1 MVFIEGGAIITWSIG
16 IGWILYLSIMFLKSR
31 EYIPF
36 TITVIWLIYIIVI
49 IFTPYFNF
57 LSWGIKIL
65 ILFFFAL
72 AVCCSF
78 VFYKTR

>member
-36 TITVIWLIYIIVI
+36 TITVIWLVYIIVI

-57 LSWGIKIL
+57 
-65 ILFFFAL
+65 
-72 AVCCSF
+72 
-78 VFYKTR
+78 